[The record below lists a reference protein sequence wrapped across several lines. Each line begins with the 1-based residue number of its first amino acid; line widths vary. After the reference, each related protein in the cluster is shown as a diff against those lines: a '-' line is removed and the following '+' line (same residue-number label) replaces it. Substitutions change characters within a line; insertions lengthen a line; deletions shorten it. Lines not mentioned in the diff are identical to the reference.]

1 MERLTKEGKF
11 CDVIECELTPGGSFC
26 ERGTCTERRLWER
39 LSSIEDILGD
49 DYDLDR
55 LYVLVNQ
62 RISLREEV
70 AERWRITGKIQLD
83 RLREL
88 VQADRDGR
96 CVVLPAKIGDTI
108 YHITTCKNFPQVLDG
123 TMYDDD
129 GGYGTATGL
138 YCPCELMENCPFP
151 CGDDGVFD
159 CDKHKNTLAIFKD
172 IVDSIHIED
181 MEDYINFNYSGC
193 ADFEDFGKT
202 VFLTRK
208 AAEEALKERGN

>member
-55 LYVLVNQ
+55 LRVIINQ
-62 RISLREEV
+62 RMSMRDEV
-70 AERWRITGKIQLD
+70 AKRFEITKDIPLD

-88 VQADRDGR
+88 VEADRGGR
-96 CVVLPAKIGDTI
+96 CVVLPCEVGSTVYMMFCNEIIEKRVGQFHVNG
-108 YHITTCKNFPQVLDG
+108 YTTPRIWADI
-123 TMYDDD
+123 
-129 GGYGTATGL
+129 
-138 YCPCELMENCPFP
+138 
-151 CGDDGVFD
+151 D
-159 CDKHKNTLAIFKD
+159 CDWGTTQKVRWDLAL
-172 IVDSIHIED
+172 
-181 MEDYINFNYSGC
+181 
-193 ADFEDFGKT
+193 GKT

-208 AAEEALKERGN
+208 AAEAALKGEKDG

>member
-55 LYVLVNQ
+55 LRVIINQ
-62 RISLREEV
+62 RMSMRDEV
-70 AERWRITGKIQLD
+70 AKRFEITKDIPLD

-88 VQADRDGR
+88 VEADRGGR
-96 CVVLPAKIGDTI
+96 CVVLPCKIGDTI
-108 YHITTCKNFPQVLDG
+108 YDISLAEIKESNVISISFIASKSTYHVSVCAENYRHAITLD
-123 TMYDDD
+123 
-129 GGYGTATGL
+129 
-138 YCPCELMENCPFP
+138 
-151 CGDDGVFD
+151 
-159 CDKHKNTLAIFKD
+159 
-172 IVDSIHIED
+172 IE
-181 MEDYINFNYSGC
+181 IG
-193 ADFEDFGKT
+193 DFGKT

-208 AAEEALKERGN
+208 EAEAVLEEMKNG

>member
-55 LYVLVNQ
+55 LRVIINQ
-62 RISLREEV
+62 RMSMRDEV
-70 AERWRITGKIQLD
+70 AKRFEITKDIPLD

-88 VQADRDGR
+88 VEAGRGGR
-96 CVVLPAKIGDTI
+96 CVVLPCKIGDTI
-108 YHITTCKNFPQVLDG
+108 YDISLAEIKESNVISISFIASKSTYHVSVCAENYRHAITLD
-123 TMYDDD
+123 
-129 GGYGTATGL
+129 
-138 YCPCELMENCPFP
+138 
-151 CGDDGVFD
+151 
-159 CDKHKNTLAIFKD
+159 
-172 IVDSIHIED
+172 IE
-181 MEDYINFNYSGC
+181 IG
-193 ADFEDFGKT
+193 DFGKT

-208 AAEEALKERGN
+208 EAEAVLEEMKNG